1 VAQALALSDEL
12 ASPGGDLRRTPDVG
26 QADVIVVNG
35 VRPAP
40 EVAAQIRARV
50 EAGQAGLLLLMG
62 PELDAGALAE
72 LGLAAMEVR
81 RADDARSLQPAAP
94 TAGVTASLLNEIA
107 WNSAPQVRA
116 RSVVSGGNIEPLV
129 TLEGSGEVFLGYV
142 PGASHPVILV
152 TGWLSDPSNRP
163 FREWPYFNY
172 WLYSMAVTA
181 AGGQPQSFAA
191 YPASP
196 VPHERGQ
203 LAVLA
208 IVALTVAATA
218 GAFFLA
224 RRYSRRHPE
233 ALASLVADEKQFA
246 RTAESGDWSVVGFHR
261 PLSGFLLLFMANLI
275 LAIPNLVH
283 QNIVIYG
290 WLVPSAQARGNFA
303 LVTGFFTVIWSVF
316 DWGTGTAMPY
326 FFGRLRVKEPGR
338 AYQYAQFFV
347 WWQTLTGALQFGAI
361 ALLCAFIAPHTRQ
374 AFLSWLVIVYALIQ
388 WPGFLQM
395 FWFIFR
401 AQQRNDYEQ
410 IQMMLQGFGPI
421 IFQTIPVWA
430 LGVWGASQPAFGR
443 TWGATLGLA
452 AGVYLTYIGM
462 FVVGAW
468 LYRRLGLK
476 TSVLFM
482 AHFDRDVVISSL
494 KYGFPVMLTA
504 VATTLGFASQ
514 ALFTARLLLNY
525 TEVQGNWAA
534 VGPTQGGM
542 MLRFLGISILGI
554 SMVPTMAEAFAHR
567 RLELYRH
574 YLAQGLRWVV
584 LFSATI
590 LATYLAA
597 GGWAILGMLGPEYQR
612 AAEMLIPLSFW
623 GFFVPISMLLDRGLE
638 AAGRP
643 GLATIANLAEQ
654 LLRIGLMLALMP
666 RLQVAGLILAY
677 VLALPVKL
685 ALTWWLVNRH
695 AVRIRL
701 SWWQTLVAPALSVVP
716 VYAILR
722 GLVVLVGAPTAVG
735 GVLVIVVGMLL
746 ALPLLF
752 FTTGVVGGWDDD
764 TLAEF
769 RRSVALVPAARP
781 GVGPLLWATAAGCR
795 LSPLHGR
802 FRSDLAGLAAAEAE
816 SLTKERVSLREIR
829 SSGVVV
835 L

>member
-1 VAQALALSDEL
+1 
-12 ASPGGDLRRTPDVG
+12 
-26 QADVIVVNG
+26 
-35 VRPAP
+35 
-40 EVAAQIRARV
+40 
-50 EAGQAGLLLLMG
+50 M
-62 PELDAGALAE
+62 
-72 LGLAAMEVR
+72 AM
-81 RADDARSLQPAAP
+81 A
-94 TAGVTASLLNEIA
+94 
-107 WNSAPQVRA
+107 
-116 RSVVSGGNIEPLV
+116 
-129 TLEGSGEVFLGYV
+129 
-142 PGASHPVILV
+142 
-152 TGWLSDPSNRP
+152 
-163 FREWPYFNY
+163 
-172 WLYSMAVTA
+172 A
-181 AGGQPQSFAA
+181 AGGQPASFAA

-196 VPHERGQ
+196 VPHRAGQ
-203 LAVLA
+203 LAVLG
-208 IVALTVAATA
+208 IVLLTVAATA
-218 GAFFLA
+218 GAFLLV

-233 ALASLVADEKQFA
+233 ALHALVADAKQFG
-246 RTAESGDWSVVGFHR
+246 RTEETSDWNVVGFHR
-261 PLSGFLLLFMANLI
+261 PLGGFLLLFMANLI

-290 WLVPSAQARGNFA
+290 WLLPSAQARGNFA

-338 AYQYAQFFV
+338 AYQYVQFFV

-361 ALLCAFIAPHTRQ
+361 ALLSAFIAPQTRQ
-374 AFLSWLVIVYALIQ
+374 AFLAWLVIVCALIQ

-395 FWFIFR
+395 FWYVFR

-421 IFQTIPVWA
+421 IFQTIPVWV
-430 LGVWGASQPAFGR
+430 LGVWGASQPAFGK

-452 AGVYLTYIGM
+452 AGIYLTYIGM
-462 FVVGAW
+462 FIVGAW

-482 AHFDRDVVISSL
+482 AHFDREVVTSSL

-504 VATTLGFASQ
+504 TATTLGFSAQ

-574 YLAQGLRWVV
+574 YLAQGLRWVT

-597 GGWAILGMLGPEYQR
+597 GGWALLGMLGPEYQR
-612 AAEMLIPLSFW
+612 AADMLIPLSFW
-623 GFFVPISMLLDRGLE
+623 GFFVPISMLLDRALE
-638 AAGRP
+638 SAGRP

-654 LLRIGLMLALMP
+654 LLRIGLMIALMP

-677 VLALPVKL
+677 ILALPVKL
-685 ALTWWLVNRH
+685 VLTWWLVNRY

-701 SWWQTLVAPALSVVP
+701 SWWQTLVAPALAVVP
-716 VYAILR
+716 VFAILR
-722 GLVVLVGAPTAVG
+722 LLIVLVGAPTAVG

-752 FTTGVVGGWDDD
+752 FTTGLAGGWDDD

-769 RRSVALVPAARP
+769 RRSVALAPAARP
-781 GVGPLLWATAAGCR
+781 LIGPLLRATELGGR
-795 LSPLHGR
+795 LSPLHNR
-802 FRSDLAGLAAAEAE
+802 FRNDLPILAAAEAE
-816 SLTKERVSLREIR
+816 SLTKERVPLRQAPPPG
-829 SSGVVV
+829 SAM
-835 L
+835 